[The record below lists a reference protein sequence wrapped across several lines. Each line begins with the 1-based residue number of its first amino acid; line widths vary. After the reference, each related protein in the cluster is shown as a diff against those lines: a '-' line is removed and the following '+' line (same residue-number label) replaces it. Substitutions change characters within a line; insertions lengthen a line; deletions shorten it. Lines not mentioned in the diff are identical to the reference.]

1 MFSFP
6 VQLTTCRIGNLTRSI
21 HTLAT
26 CVTIQG
32 GCGLL
37 WLVQY
42 VFFFFAI
49 SDADGVLHFFYR
61 SLSVEKNSLKTR
73 ININRNND
81 YMYI

>member
-1 MFSFP
+1 MCDHTGRVWS
-6 VQLTTCRIGNLTRSI
+6 VVVSSI
-21 HTLAT
+21 L
-26 CVTIQG
+26 
-32 GCGLL
+32 
-37 WLVQY
+37 
-42 VFFFFAI
+42 FFFFAI